1 MEHLDAAAPP
11 LRWWA
16 GSDVDVPAGTGW
28 MSAAEQARLATMRFT
43 KRRSEYRLRRWVGKR
58 AVLAW
63 HGEVTG
69 AGEEA
74 APAEAALAGVE
85 VLNRPGGAPHVVVG
99 GEPAAVDISLTDR
112 AGCAVAVLAP
122 AGVHLGGG
130 IGVDIEVVEPRSDG
144 FVADFLT
151 PAEQRWLREGP
162 LGRDVAANL
171 LWSAKESALKVLGVG
186 LMADTRRVDVRVG
199 NRHHDQAGDRHGW
212 LPLEAVVADGWAP
225 VAERVPGATLPG
237 WWRRDG
243 VWLLTVTT
251 RRPVPP
257 PRALARSADLVTLEP
272 RHAWLE
278 GPLVTPAE

>member
-1 MEHLDAAAPP
+1 MEHSEENGPP

-16 GSDVDVPAGTGW
+16 GSDVDVPPGTGW
-28 MSAAEQARLATMRFT
+28 MSASEQARLATMRFT

-63 HGEVTG
+63 QPAGTG
-69 AGEEA
+69 SVPTDADLA
-74 APAEAALAGVE
+74 AVE
-85 VLNRPGGAPHVVVG
+85 VLNRPSGAPHVVVG

-122 AGVHLGGG
+122 TGVHLGGG
-130 IGVDIEVVEPRSDG
+130 IGVDVEVVEPRSDG

-151 PAEQRWLREGP
+151 PAEQRWVHAWP
-162 LGRDVAANL
+162 LGRDVGANL

-186 LMADTRRVDVRVG
+186 LMADTRRVDVRVDDG
-199 NRHHDQAGDRHGW
+199 
-212 LPLEAVVADGWAP
+212 PLEAGWAPLEARVADGWAP
-225 VAERVPGATLPG
+225 VPERVPGATFGG

-251 RRPVPP
+251 RRPVPRP
-257 PRALARSADLVTLEP
+257 VVLPGSGDLAALEP

-278 GPLVTPAE
+278 GPLVTEAE